1 MAVDQDTFLHLSRPL
16 APTSMHFHS
25 NIAPLS
31 VNIHPQAILSILDH
45 AVRRDISTTPST
57 DSSRVI
63 GALVGNRSEDGSEA
77 SVTGAFAIPHTENED
92 QVEVDVEYQ
101 KNMLSLHLK
110 AHPRE
115 ALLGWYTTSHELNS
129 FSALIQNFF
138 ASPETGTFP
147 HPAVHLTVATD
158 SGAGANGANGVN
170 GDAAIAAGAGGVRLR
185 AYISAPVAVNAER
198 ASESCLFI
206 QVPHRLPYNDA
217 ERSALDLISSAKDS
231 ISRSAPVISDVEGLS
246 RSLETTVDLLER
258 VSEYVSAIIDEE
270 REPNNALG
278 QYLMGALSLAPKV
291 DAAGIEAD
299 FNNHVQDVLMVS
311 YLANSIRTQIDLS
324 QRLAT
329 AVLATDGEKGG
340 DKDGEKGGEKGERGE
355 RGGQRGGK
363 RGGRG
368 GGRGGGGGNR
378 EPREPREPRENGE

>member
-16 APTSMHFHS
+16 APTAMHFHS

-31 VNIHPQAILSILDH
+31 VNIQPQAILSILDH
-45 AVRRDISTTPST
+45 AVRRDISTTPNT

-77 SVTGAFAIPHTENED
+77 SVSSAFAIPHTENED

-115 ALLGWYTTSHELNS
+115 TLLGWYTTSHELNS

-147 HPAVHLTVATD
+147 HPAVHLTVSTEP
-158 SGAGANGANGVN
+158 GA
-170 GDAAIAAGAGGVRLR
+170 GVRLR

-217 ERSALDLISSAKDS
+217 ERSALDLIASARDAE
-231 ISRSAPVISDVEGLS
+231 SRAAPVISDVEGLA
-246 RSLETTVDLLER
+246 RSLESTVDLLDR
-258 VSEYVSAIIDEE
+258 VSDFVGAIIDEE

-291 DAAGIEAD
+291 DAAAIESD
-299 FNNHVQDVLMVS
+299 FNNHIQDVLMVS

-329 AVLATDGEKGG
+329 AVLATDDKA
-340 DKDGEKGGEKGERGE
+340 DKDGEKGDKGERGE
-355 RGGQRGGK
+355 RGQRGGK

-368 GGRGGGGGNR
+368 GGRGGGGQR
-378 EPREPREPRENGE
+378 EPREPREPAE